1 MKRAF
6 RIVATGLLI
15 SLATALVVGIVLL
28 HDWGGRIETML
39 MVFGDRVWVT
49 LDAGRPRILLLLVVP
64 GVLLGAAISLYV
76 RRSGDP
82 GE

>member
-28 HDWGGRIETML
+28 HDWGGRIETIL